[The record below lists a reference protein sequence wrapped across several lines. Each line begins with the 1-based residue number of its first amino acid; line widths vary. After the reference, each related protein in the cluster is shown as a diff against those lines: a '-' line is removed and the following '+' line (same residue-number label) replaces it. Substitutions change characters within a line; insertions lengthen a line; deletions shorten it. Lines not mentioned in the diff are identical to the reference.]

1 MATEK
6 VIKLKVDNGEAVKD
20 VDQLTA
26 SLNKTDKSAEEVNK
40 TLDAGTN
47 SLDNLTKG
55 GITAFKGIVSG
66 AKTAITSMKTL
77 RGAVMATGIGALVVA
92 VASLGAYFTGT
103 ERGADKLRVITT
115 ALGAVI
121 GKLTD
126 VVIHLGE
133 KIFAA
138 FENPKQ
144 ALTDFGAAIRKNI
157 SNRIEGLLEL
167 FPALGK
173 AMSLVFKGQFK
184 EAGKVAVDAVGKVGL
199 GVENVT
205 DKIGQAAESM
215 VEFGKSIGAAA
226 DEGARIGKVLNDV
239 ERAERELIVQRSK
252 ANKEII
258 KARFIAD
265 DITKST
271 EERIAAVQLAA
282 KLEDEVFQKELRTSR
297 AKAQAL
303 SDEAD
308 ISESNK
314 ETLTAIA
321 EARAR
326 VLDLE
331 ADSLR
336 RQKRLQAEILSLQN
350 EEKTRLAE
358 VDKVRA
364 DAQKKE
370 EDYLKF
376 IIQGDKELIESLNL
390 RRQAQVKSL
399 EEFQAALDRLR
410 GVSDTERQ
418 REIKQVEADAKAAL
432 DALIAS
438 GNASIY
444 EAERIEAEKRK
455 AERKVNEK
463 YDKLD
468 QQRQMANNA
477 KKLEL
482 AGQAFGA
489 LAQLAESFSKGD
501 EKNAKKV
508 FNITKALRL
517 GEAVANTAAAVMN
530 QLASTPGPA
539 GFVQAGIA
547 AVTGA
552 AQIATIAKS
561 KFEPSKT
568 TADPIATVPSAGAT
582 GGGAGNISFNGI
594 QQDAASFNSSQPSGG
609 SNISF
614 DGRTQP
620 QPSPIIN
627 VEAPEINPVIT
638 SPEINPVITPA
649 ITLSPRVSV
658 MPNISLTPNISLA
671 GIGQNPFAEMFN
683 KPMQAYV
690 VNQQMNNNNMLERR
704 IRTSANF
711 GG

>member
-6 VIKLKVDNGEAVKD
+6 VIKLKVENGEAVLA
-20 VDQLTA
+20 VDE
-26 SLNKTDKSAEEVNK
+26 LNKALKDTNK
-40 TLDAGTN
+40 KADDLNDTVEAGTEA
-47 SLDNLTKG
+47 LDKFTKG
-55 GITAFKGIVSG
+55 GVSAMKGLYKGVQTAVG
-66 AKTAITSMKTL
+66 SMKTL
-77 RGAVMATGIGALVVA
+77 KGAIIATGIGALVA
-92 VASLGAYFTGT
+92 VVGSLAAYFTQT
-103 ERGADKLRVITT
+103 ERGGDKLNVIMT
-115 ALGAVI
+115 AMGAVI

-133 KIFAA
+133 KIVSV
-138 FENPKQ
+138 FENPKK
-144 ALTDFGAAIRKNI
+144 ALEDFGNALKTNLT
-157 SNRIEGLLEL
+157 NRIKGLLE
-167 FPALGK
+167 FIPSLGK
-173 AMSLVFKGQFK
+173 AISLVLDGKFK

-205 DKIGQAAESM
+205 
-215 VEFGKSIGAAA
+215 GKIGAAGEA
-226 DEGARIGKVLNDV
+226 LVKFGKDAAAAAAEGARIGNILNDV
-239 ERAERELIVQRSK
+239 EDAERELLVLRAK
-252 ANKEII
+252 ANKQII
-258 KARFIAD
+258 EARFIAD
-265 DITKST
+265 DLTKST
-271 EERIAAVQLAA
+271 EERIAAVQRAS
-282 KLEDEVFQKELRTSR
+282 KLEEQVFAKELKAARQK
-297 AKAQAL
+297 AKALKDQA
-303 SDEAD
+303 A
-308 ISESNK
+308 ISETT
-314 ETLTAIA
+314 EEQFVAIA
-321 EARAR
+321 EAQAR

-331 ADSLR
+331 ADSIR
-336 RQKRLQAEILSLQN
+336 RQKKLQSEINSLRN

-376 IIQGDKELIESLNL
+376 IMQGDKELIESLNQ
-390 RRQAQVKSL
+390 RRAAQVKSL
-399 EEFQAALDRLR
+399 EEFQAALNRLR
-410 GVSDTERQ
+410 GVGQTER
-418 REIKQVEADAKAAL
+418 EKELAQVKVDAKAAL

-438 GNASIY
+438 GKATADQAAIIT
-444 EAERIEAEKRK
+444 AEQRK
-455 AERKVNEK
+455 AERLVNEK